1 MKSLFSAGAM
11 LLALVVSLAATSQ
24 ATTAPTVAG
33 TTSRAPSA
41 SSSKAT
47 AAPVVVAPG
56 EQKTAHGVTVTN
68 GNYNETN
75 PTYAG
80 SSGKA
85 KIKVVDGITE
95 VKTEGGFKGKID
107 GLSAGET
114 AVIGTNSNPV
124 DVRGNGGSVSVG
136 SGSTV
141 CITNTGGQG
150 STNITATVPGGSVI
164 SIPPGSTAT
173 ITG

>member
-1 MKSLFSAGAM
+1 MKQLFSSIAA
-11 LLALVVSLAATSQ
+11 LLVLAALPSFAHAQGAQ
-24 ATTAPTVAG
+24 AAV
-33 TTSRAPSA
+33 RAPSA
-41 SSSKAT
+41 SSSKAA

-68 GNYNETN
+68 GNVAGDY

-85 KIKVVDGITE
+85 KIKVVDGGTE

-114 AVIGTNSNPV
+114 AIIGTNSNPV
-124 DVRGNGGSVSVG
+124 DIRGNGGSVSVG

-150 STNITATVPGGSVI
+150 ATNITATTPGGSTVTI
-164 SIPPGSTAT
+164 GPGNTAT